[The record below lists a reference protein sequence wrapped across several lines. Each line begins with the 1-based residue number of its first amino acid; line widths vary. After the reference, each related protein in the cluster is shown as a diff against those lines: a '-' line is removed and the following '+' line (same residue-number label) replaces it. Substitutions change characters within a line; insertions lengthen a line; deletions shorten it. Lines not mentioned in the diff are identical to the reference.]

1 MQAEEI
7 QGVIKQIVFES
18 NDGEFTVARFL
29 TDEGDTVSIVGFLY
43 GVKRDDHITI
53 WGTKEFHPKYGE
65 QIKVERWE
73 KHFPSSREQLIAYL
87 SSPFVKYVGE
97 QMAEAIADS
106 IGENALEVI
115 IEDGP
120 GVLTQVKGIGEK
132 KAKKIYDS
140 IVENLEA
147 QYVMKQLLPMGL
159 SAKMAV
165 KAYKEWGS
173 GAVNIISDD
182 PYRLV
187 DITNIGF
194 HRADAIAKNLNIEE
208 TSPYR
213 IRAAIKYV
221 MSQAEGE
228 GHCYL
233 PREEVVEKTLELLKL
248 DENEKEA
255 ISAVLAGMLVEGREI
270 LPEGDRV
277 YPAGIFEAEQKVA
290 EKVSKLLKPRVD
302 VPVGIVEGLIAD
314 YENRSGIKLA
324 PEQRRAVIE
333 VLQTGFLILTG
344 GPGTGKTAT
353 VKAVIDVLRH
363 FEPGAEVMLASPTGR
378 AGQRLME
385 VTGEHAGT
393 IHRLLNFRPGE
404 GPEHDHSNPL
414 PCDLLV
420 VDEVSMLDISLA
432 ASLFDAVNPENT
444 RVLLVGDADQLPS
457 VGPGNVLHD
466 LIEAGVP
473 VIKLTRVFRQAR
485 ESQIVTNAHRVNKG
499 EFIYIDRS
507 KKDFFFIQEEEPEKI
522 AEVIIHSCRRFI
534 NLGYSPHDVQV
545 LSPMRK
551 GPIGTL
557 NLNRRLQELLNP
569 PGKNVKEH
577 RYGGAVYRV
586 GDKIMQTKNNYSKGV
601 FNGDIGLV
609 EGFERDDDKGEVKLL
624 ARIRDNLVAYS
635 EDEVVEELVPAYC
648 ITIHKS
654 QGSEYPV
661 VVMPVSTSHYIML
674 ARNLI
679 YTGITRAKE
688 KVVLVGTKKA
698 LAIAIKNNKLV
709 TRNTGLREKI
719 ISCLG
724 RVNELYTK
732 L

>member
-1 MQAEEI
+1 
-7 QGVIKQIVFES
+7 
-18 NDGEFTVARFL
+18 
-29 TDEGDTVSIVGFLY
+29 
-43 GVKRDDHITI
+43 
-53 WGTKEFHPKYGE
+53 
-65 QIKVERWE
+65 
-73 KHFPSSREQLIAYL
+73 
-87 SSPFVKYVGE
+87 
-97 QMAEAIADS
+97 
-106 IGENALEVI
+106 
-115 IEDGP
+115 
-120 GVLTQVKGIGEK
+120 
-132 KAKKIYDS
+132 
-140 IVENLEA
+140 
-147 QYVMKQLLPMGL
+147 
-159 SAKMAV
+159 
-165 KAYKEWGS
+165 
-173 GAVNIISDD
+173 
-182 PYRLV
+182 
-187 DITNIGF
+187 
-194 HRADAIAKNLNIEE
+194 
-208 TSPYR
+208 
-213 IRAAIKYV
+213 
-221 MSQAEGE
+221 
-228 GHCYL
+228 
-233 PREEVVEKTLELLKL
+233 
-248 DENEKEA
+248 
-255 ISAVLAGMLVEGREI
+255 
-270 LPEGDRV
+270 
-277 YPAGIFEAEQKVA
+277 
-290 EKVSKLLKPRVD
+290 
-302 VPVGIVEGLIAD
+302 
-314 YENRSGIKLA
+314 
-324 PEQRRAVIE
+324 
-333 VLQTGFLILTG
+333 
-344 GPGTGKTAT
+344 
-353 VKAVIDVLRH
+353 LRH
-363 FEPGAEVMLASPTGR
+363 FDPGAEVMLASPTGR

-393 IHRLLNFRPGE
+393 VHRLLNFRPGE
-404 GPEHDHSNPL
+404 GPEHDHFNPL

-466 LIEAGVP
+466 LIKAGVP
-473 VIKLTRVFRQAR
+473 VIKLTRIFRQAR

-499 EFIYIDRS
+499 EFIRIDRS

-534 NLGYSPHDVQV
+534 DLGYSPHDVQV

-551 GPIGTL
+551 GPIGTFY
-557 NLNRRLQELLNP
+557 LNRRLQELLNP
-569 PGKNVKEH
+569 RGKGVKEY

-609 EGFERDDDKGEVKLL
+609 EGFERNDDKGEVKLM

-724 RVNELYTK
+724 RVNEL
-732 L
+732 